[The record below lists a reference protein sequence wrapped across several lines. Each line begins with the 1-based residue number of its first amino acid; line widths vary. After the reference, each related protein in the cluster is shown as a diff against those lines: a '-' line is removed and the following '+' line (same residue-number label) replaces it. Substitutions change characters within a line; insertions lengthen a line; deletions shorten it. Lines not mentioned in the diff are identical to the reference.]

1 MPRWKVSKTLESVIS
16 ESFVGVFGR
25 GLLISQTDGFV
36 TIPLRAIFNVINI
49 SSLYNVQVMTVPC

>member
-16 ESFVGVFGR
+16 ESFVGVFGW

-36 TIPLRAIFNVINI
+36 TIPLRAIFNIKI

>member
-1 MPRWKVSKTLESVIS
+1 MLKLVMSKTLERMIS

-36 TIPLRAIFNVINI
+36 TIPLRAIFNIKI

>member
-25 GLLISQTDGFV
+25 GLLISQTNGFV
-36 TIPLRAIFNVINI
+36 TIPLRAIFNINI

>member
-1 MPRWKVSKTLESVIS
+1 MPRWKVSKTLESVIL
-16 ESFVGVFGR
+16 ESSVGVFGR

-36 TIPLRAIFNVINI
+36 TIPLRAIFNIKI